1 MKLVRFLMK
10 LNNETVVIELKNGTV
25 VVGTVT
31 GKFSFLFFY
40 ILYILL
46 TCLVYFVGV
55 DMSMNT
61 HLKAVKL
68 TVKGREAVAL
78 DHLTIRGN
86 NIRYFLLPESLPLET
101 LLVDDAPKVRNKKQ
115 ARGDQNRGAMG
126 DKRRKVKRP
135 PPNPARTAR

>member
-1 MKLVRFLMK
+1 MQIIL
-10 LNNETVVIELKNGTV
+10 VVI
-25 VVGTVT
+25 
-31 GKFSFLFFY
+31 
-40 ILYILL
+40 
-46 TCLVYFVGV
+46 GV

-101 LLVDDAPKVRNKKQ
+101 LLVDDAPKVRNKK
-115 ARGDQNRGAMG
+115 
-126 DKRRKVKRP
+126 
-135 PPNPARTAR
+135 

>member
-31 GKFSFLFFY
+31 GKFGSIHSCIFGVNLKR
-40 ILYILL
+40 
-46 TCLVYFVGV
+46 LVCVGV

-101 LLVDDAPKVRNKKQ
+101 LLVDDAPKVRNKK
-115 ARGDQNRGAMG
+115 
-126 DKRRKVKRP
+126 
-135 PPNPARTAR
+135 

>member
-1 MKLVRFLMK
+1 MVQLSLELSQVSKRSISNVRSI
-10 LNNETVVIELKNGTV
+10 N
-25 VVGTVT
+25 
-31 GKFSFLFFY
+31 
-40 ILYILL
+40 LYI
-46 TCLVYFVGV
+46 YIGV

-101 LLVDDAPKVRNKKQ
+101 LLVDDAPKVRNKK
-115 ARGDQNRGAMG
+115 
-126 DKRRKVKRP
+126 
-135 PPNPARTAR
+135 

>member
-31 GKFSFLFFY
+31 GKSKSPPIICFNAYEFL
-40 ILYILL
+40 
-46 TCLVYFVGV
+46 VGV

-115 ARGDQNRGAMG
+115 PRSDQRGGPGA
-126 DKRRKVKRP
+126 DRKRKVKRP

>member
-1 MKLVRFLMK
+1 MITPSLIFPLKSQRKLTLICLIFL
-10 LNNETVVIELKNGTV
+10 I
-25 VVGTVT
+25 
-31 GKFSFLFFY
+31 
-40 ILYILL
+40 
-46 TCLVYFVGV
+46 GV

-101 LLVDDAPKVRNKKQ
+101 LLVDDAPKVRNKKN
-115 ARGDQNRGAMG
+115 ARGAAGGDHGSRGGPGGSGNIA
-126 DKRRKVKRP
+126 DKRRKPKRP
-135 PPNPARTAR
+135 PPMPARGTR

>member
-1 MKLVRFLMK
+1 
-10 LNNETVVIELKNGTV
+10 
-25 VVGTVT
+25 
-31 GKFSFLFFY
+31 
-40 ILYILL
+40 
-46 TCLVYFVGV
+46 
-55 DMSMNT
+55 MSMNT

-115 ARGDQNRGAMG
+115 VRDQGRGGNAIG

>member
-1 MKLVRFLMK
+1 
-10 LNNETVVIELKNGTV
+10 
-25 VVGTVT
+25 
-31 GKFSFLFFY
+31 
-40 ILYILL
+40 
-46 TCLVYFVGV
+46 
-55 DMSMNT
+55 MSMNT

-115 ARGDQNRGAMG
+115 VRDNQGGRGGMNDR
-126 DKRRKVKRP
+126 KRKVKRP

>member
-25 VVGTVT
+25 VNGTVT
-31 GKFSFLFFY
+31 G
-40 ILYILL
+40 
-46 TCLVYFVGV
+46 V
-55 DMSMNT
+55 DVSMNT

-68 TVKGREAVAL
+68 TVKGREAVTM

-101 LLVDDAPKVRNKKQ
+101 LLVDDAPKVRNKK
-115 ARGDQNRGAMG
+115 
-126 DKRRKVKRP
+126 
-135 PPNPARTAR
+135 TAGIAKTAAKK

>member
-1 MKLVRFLMK
+1 
-10 LNNETVVIELKNGTV
+10 
-25 VVGTVT
+25 
-31 GKFSFLFFY
+31 
-40 ILYILL
+40 
-46 TCLVYFVGV
+46 
-55 DMSMNT
+55 MSMNT

-115 ARGDQNRGAMG
+115 SRGDQRGAPG

>member
-1 MKLVRFLMK
+1 MI
-10 LNNETVVIELKNGTV
+10 VIQ
-25 VVGTVT
+25 
-31 GKFSFLFFY
+31 
-40 ILYILL
+40 I
-46 TCLVYFVGV
+46 GV

-101 LLVDDAPKVRNKKQ
+101 LLVDDAPKVRNKKVA
-115 ARGDQNRGAMG
+115 ARGEQSGRGGAGG
-126 DKRRKVKRP
+126 DRKRNKKRP

>member
-25 VVGTVT
+25 VNGTVT
-31 GKFSFLFFY
+31 G
-40 ILYILL
+40 
-46 TCLVYFVGV
+46 V
-55 DMSMNT
+55 DVSMNT

-68 TVKGREAVAL
+68 TVKGREAVTM

-101 LLVDDAPKVRNKKQ
+101 LLVDDAPKVRNKK
-115 ARGDQNRGAMG
+115 ALSSSAKPGG
-126 DKRRKVKRP
+126 
-135 PPNPARTAR
+135 PAKK

>member
-1 MKLVRFLMK
+1 MK

-31 GKFSFLFFY
+31 GKFALIEY
-40 ILYILL
+40 P
-46 TCLVYFVGV
+46 LVGYNLESLVCVGV

-101 LLVDDAPKVRNKKQ
+101 LLVDDAPKVRNKK
-115 ARGDQNRGAMG
+115 
-126 DKRRKVKRP
+126 
-135 PPNPARTAR
+135 

>member
-31 GKFSFLFFY
+31 GKSSGSICAFKCPALEHELIAFMSS
-40 ILYILL
+40 
-46 TCLVYFVGV
+46 GV

-101 LLVDDAPKVRNKKQ
+101 LLVDDAPKVRNKK
-115 ARGDQNRGAMG
+115 
-126 DKRRKVKRP
+126 
-135 PPNPARTAR
+135 